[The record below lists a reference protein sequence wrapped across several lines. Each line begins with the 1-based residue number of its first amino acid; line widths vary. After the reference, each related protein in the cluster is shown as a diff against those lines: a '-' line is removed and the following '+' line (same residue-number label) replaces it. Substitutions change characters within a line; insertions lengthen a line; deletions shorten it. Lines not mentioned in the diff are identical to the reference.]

1 MAEALTI
8 EFEFRNQRFS
18 SAEKGLRYYADTLEE
33 NIDRTGPVLS
43 KELRSFLG
51 NVAEALSQRHSKAW
65 PGGTGPQTLSKRAG
79 GGMASIKQSITVTG
93 KTLDDII
100 GSIGGDFYLRT
111 HEFGA
116 TIRAKRVKFLTI
128 PLPAAL
134 NANGTP
140 KKMSAREWDRTFVR
154 RSKKG
159 NLIIFTRSGKSLIP
173 LYLLKKEVKIP
184 PRLGMQKTLEVGLP
198 RFVDKAM
205 EAMLKEIL
213 K

>member
-1 MAEALTI
+1 M
-8 EFEFRNQRFS
+8 
-18 SAEKGLRYYADTLEE
+18 
-33 NIDRTGPVLS
+33 
-43 KELRSFLG
+43 
-51 NVAEALSQRHSKAW
+51 
-65 PGGTGPQTLSKRAG
+65 
-79 GGMASIKQSITVTG
+79 
-93 KTLDDII
+93 
-100 GSIGGDFYLRT
+100 
-111 HEFGA
+111 
-116 TIRAKRVKFLTI
+116 
-128 PLPAAL
+128 